1 MPYLRT
7 SLPGEVEGRNLSV
20 TLINSL
26 LINKKELIGPVLSI
40 GNLTTNYGRYH
51 VAEDFLMFNLAMRDS
66 SLFDTEELKQFI
78 HFPYLVP
85 SPSIGVFLTRHLLG
99 DLRVL
104 QAVWE
109 IYYRQYFVPRAGYQ
123 RRVGGFLLERLHS
136 FIILRRAIKDGFKNT
151 ISCFQH
157 IVSEDGDPKPSL

>member
-7 SLPGEVEGRNLSV
+7 SLPSEVEGNNLSV
-20 TLINSL
+20 TFVNSL

-40 GNLTTNYGRYH
+40 GNLTRNYGRYH

-85 SPSIGVFLTRHLLG
+85 SPSIGVFLAKHLLD

-104 QAVWE
+104 KAVWE
-109 IYYRQYFVPRAGYQ
+109 VFYRQYFVPREGYQ

-136 FIILRRAIKDGFKNT
+136 FIILRRAIRDGFKNT